1 MKAIKIEDF
10 INKFAK
16 QFNYTEIDAFQPET
30 DFRSLEEWDSLIS
43 LCVLS
48 MIKDEYGFYLKPEEM
63 KSCKTIQDLCDAVNK
78 QFQS

>member
-16 QFNYTEIDAFQPET
+16 QFNYTEIDAFRPDT

-43 LCVLS
+43 LCIMS

-63 KSCKTIQDLCDAVNK
+63 KLCKTIQDLFDVVN
-78 QFQS
+78 QHMQS